1 MESTDSKNDTITLHP
16 TEGFV
21 IKSRIESATD
31 LGKYSLGTKVFINVC
46 HDQAV
51 PRPSIDF
58 DPAVVFPLIISNEWE
73 IPMIVST
80 EKSSA
85 DKKGLPSF
93 VYDCCIN
100 TTCFQWCQ
108 INGELRS
115 ILIEWCLESIE
126 LMYELSLSREYS
138 TPKMLQKGKLSE
150 TEVLA
155 SEIDGSGL
163 KKKLQ
168 DLHNNETLGLIEE
181 INWQKEQDEEESNLP
196 DLMNIQNAAS
206 EQNPQQ
212 EVKPL
217 IEEVE
222 DINVARNKKKQSRD
236 HTAKPIQPAQSSTAQ
251 KIDYT
256 VTMSKVPSPYKLLI
270 KVEVRNVADSKSFDV
285 NFCSNSKALR
295 ITNLDKLLYF
305 NNSKDETRKNTLEI
319 PIPFNYSGDGGDLQC
334 FYVIPDKTFYFYL

>member
-1 MESTDSKNDTITLHP
+1 MESTDLKKDNIILHP
-16 TEGFV
+16 TGGFV
-21 IKSRIESATD
+21 IKSRIESATN

-51 PRPSIDF
+51 PRPPIDF
-58 DPAVVFPLIISNEWE
+58 EPAVIFPLIINNEWE
-73 IPMIVST
+73 IPMIVSI
-80 EKSSA
+80 EKTST
-85 DKKGLPSF
+85 DKKGVPSF
-93 VYDCCIN
+93 VYDCCVN

-126 LMYELSLSREYS
+126 LMYELSLSRDYS
-138 TPKMLQKGKLSE
+138 IPRMLQKGELSE

-155 SEIDGSGL
+155 SDIDGSGL

-181 INWQKEQDEEESNLP
+181 INWQKEQDEEEKNLP
-196 DLMNIQNAAS
+196 NLMDIKNLVSGLKEA
-206 EQNPQQ
+206 
-212 EVKPL
+212 KPL

-222 DINVARNKKKQSRD
+222 DISVAGTKRRPPRD
-236 HTAKPIQPAQSSTAQ
+236 GIANRIQPTEHPTAQ

-256 VTMSKVPSPYKLLI
+256 VTMSKVSSPYKLLI
-270 KVEVRNVADSKSFDV
+270 KVEVRNVASSKLFDV

-305 NNSKDETRKNTLEI
+305 NDSKDETRKNTLDI
-319 PIPFNYSGDGGDLQC
+319 PIPSEYSGDGGDIQC
-334 FYVIPDKTFYFYL
+334 FYVKPQKTFYFYL